1 MLSKR
6 YKKYGWANSLPE
18 IPESEITETI
28 YTDVVVCGA
37 GFAGCSTACRSSEN
51 GLDVVVLEKGPTY
64 SARGLHL
71 GVADSKVMRSYGIK
85 NNLEDLAV
93 EWVHF
98 SASRA
103 DERLIN
109 LFLHRSGEAMDWLLE
124 KCDKHG
130 ITYDLYAGQYNGR
143 SYKEYFGTH
152 TFSVGVFGVV
162 KMLLDEA
169 VENGAQVFFN
179 TPVVNLVKDGEK
191 VVGVIAGSDGH
202 YRKYMASCGVVLATG
217 GICGNKDMCEDLCP
231 EALMGNNVLNEVAYQ
246 DTGDGHIMG
255 INAGGIMQ
263 RAPFPCTVHSMAYTL
278 FYFQHIIVD
287 QEGRRFKNEDVWP
300 QGLTMAMYERCPER
314 PWAYSIMDANWP
326 KQVND
331 TVDIAGGMYADSV
344 YRRVGEDFNINMVVD
359 TIETEIIDGK
369 YAVRADTLEELAEKI
384 RVPKEQFMKTIA
396 RYNELCRNGED
407 VDFGK
412 RRELMFPL
420 EQGPFTAL
428 RVGGSLMVVMGGLLI
443 DDNMRVVDED
453 YYPIE
458 GLYAV
463 GNASGGLY
471 AVDYP
476 LVIPGNSHGRCLTW
490 GYLAGNHLASR
501 KIKTNA

>member
-162 KMLLDEA
+162 KMLLDERVPPEKILYHIA
-169 VENGAQVFFN
+169 AS
-179 TPVVNLVKDGEK
+179 TACKAAIKDGYYLDE
-191 VVGVIAGSDGH
+191 IT
-202 YRKYMASCGVVLATG
+202 AS
-217 GICGNKDMCEDLCP
+217 
-231 EALMGNNVLNEVAYQ
+231 
-246 DTGDGHIMG
+246 
-255 INAGGIMQ
+255 
-263 RAPFPCTVHSMAYTL
+263 
-278 FYFQHIIVD
+278 
-287 QEGRRFKNEDVWP
+287 
-300 QGLTMAMYERCPER
+300 
-314 PWAYSIMDANWP
+314 
-326 KQVND
+326 
-331 TVDIAGGMYADSV
+331 
-344 YRRVGEDFNINMVVD
+344 
-359 TIETEIIDGK
+359 
-369 YAVRADTLEELAEKI
+369 ELAAKAL
-384 RVPKEQFMKTIA
+384 RLPDPHCPHGRPV
-396 RYNELCRNGED
+396 
-407 VDFGK
+407 
-412 RRELMFPL
+412 
-420 EQGPFTAL
+420 FTAFTK
-428 RVGGSLMVVMGGLLI
+428 
-443 DDNMRVVDED
+443 DD
-453 YYPIE
+453 
-458 GLYAV
+458 LFA
-463 GNASGGLY
+463 
-471 AVDYP
+471 
-476 LVIPGNSHGRCLTW
+476 LVRRTQ
-490 GYLAGNHLASR
+490 
-501 KIKTNA
+501 